1 MNKKTIV
8 GLTALMTSSFLV
20 VGFGINLCLKPTKQ
34 ETVATKS
41 SYWDSWVSSHSD
53 DITEGGETLYDALN
67 SKVAS
72 GFIDLSYADLWT
84 AYQTTDLVPGSTNLI
99 WDMYGG
105 FQFRYGTDQAGNYS
119 KEGDVYNREHSVPK
133 SWFSEAQPAHDD
145 LVHLVP
151 TDGYVNNKR
160 GNYAFGEVAT
170 ASYSYKLQA
179 RSYNGVQYQ
188 EEGYSKL
195 GTPKSINGVSCP
207 ASPVFEPADQYK
219 GDFAR
224 IYFYFAV
231 RYGNNSNCRATTG
244 DGGAIFK
251 SSYTDANP
259 YLTDYGKALL
269 LKWHNQDPVSEK
281 ETTRNDGIESIQG
294 NRNPFVDYPE
304 WVDKVFNHT
313 SGTDPVVN
321 SVTVSPSTLSLNLTN
336 NTTGNLT
343 ATVSVSNG
351 AAQTVNWTTSNS
363 NVATVNSSG
372 VVTAVGVGTATI
384 TATSTVNSNK
394 KDTCTVTVTE
404 SGSTPEP
411 SSSEVIDLNNQGYT
425 NGSTVSTASSTN
437 ATATFAQGSG
447 SNPPKYYTTGT
458 AVRCYPNNTIT
469 VASTNNKNIVKIVF
483 TFGTGDSSNAI
494 TASTGSFSEPTWT
507 GSSKSVTFTIGGSS
521 GHRRIASIEV
531 FYEGSSSVSLS
542 SITLNTDNVKKTF
555 TVGETFTY
563 SGLVV
568 TAHYSDNSTATVTP
582 TSVSS
587 PDMSTAGTKTITVT
601 YNDKTATY
609 TITVNAATPTSITAT
624 VDRAFYVGETISKSD
639 IVVKDNLNNVIANYS
654 FSNYQFTYTDGPS
667 GGSSKNKSFTISYSN
682 MSTTLSVSVSRKA
695 YVTPVS
701 SVKDT
706 ITASDLTATGTS
718 YVDFSNVSKS
728 SGAVYA
734 GQSAKDDNGNIQIR
748 SKNSNSGI
756 ISTTSGGSIQSVKI
770 NVASGS
776 NAINVYG
783 KNTAYDSAS
792 DLFGNAQGTLVGSV
806 TSTGTV
812 TFNTSYQYVGIR
824 SNSGA
829 VYISSIEITY
839 GGAGGETANNVA
851 NYIMYEDTTDQ
862 CLNKFGTASG
872 YFNNLSNSEKST
884 FMTSTDYVISAAR
897 ARFEAWAANRGK
909 TITYS
914 NGTYSIVNAAYRM
927 ISFSNENNTG
937 LVVLLIGI
945 GMTLSTV
952 FVAFYFLRKR
962 KN

>member
-1 MNKKTIV
+1 M
-8 GLTALMTSSFLV
+8 
-20 VGFGINLCLKPTKQ
+20 
-34 ETVATKS
+34 
-41 SYWDSWVSSHSD
+41 
-53 DITEGGETLYDALN
+53 
-67 SKVAS
+67 
-72 GFIDLSYADLWT
+72 
-84 AYQTTDLVPGSTNLI
+84 
-99 WDMYGG
+99 
-105 FQFRYGTDQAGNYS
+105 
-119 KEGDVYNREHSVPK
+119 
-133 SWFSEAQPAHDD
+133 
-145 LVHLVP
+145 
-151 TDGYVNNKR
+151 
-160 GNYAFGEVAT
+160 
-170 ASYSYKLQA
+170 
-179 RSYNGVQYQ
+179 
-188 EEGYSKL
+188 
-195 GTPKSINGVSCP
+195 
-207 ASPVFEPADQYK
+207 
-219 GDFAR
+219 
-224 IYFYFAV
+224 
-231 RYGNNSNCRATTG
+231 
-244 DGGAIFK
+244 
-251 SSYTDANP
+251 
-259 YLTDYGKALL
+259 
-269 LKWHNQDPVSEK
+269 KWHNQDPVSEK
-281 ETTRNDGIESIQG
+281 EINRNNGIESIQG

-336 NTTGNLT
+336 NTTGSLT

-351 AAQTVNWTTSNS
+351 AAQTVNWITSNS
-363 NVATVNSSG
+363 NVASVNASG
-372 VVTAVGVGTATI
+372 TVTAVGVGTATI
-384 TATSTVNSNK
+384 TATSTVNSDK

-404 SGSTPEP
+404 SGS
-411 SSSEVIDLNNQGYT
+411 S
-425 NGSTVSTASSTN
+425 
-437 ATATFAQGSG
+437 
-447 SNPPKYYTTGT
+447 
-458 AVRCYPNNTIT
+458 
-469 VASTNNKNIVKIVF
+469 
-483 TFGTGDSSNAI
+483 
-494 TASTGSFSEPTWT
+494 
-507 GSSKSVTFTIGGSS
+507 GGSS
-521 GHRRIASIEV
+521 SNYTLYSGSVSEGDYVIVYDNKAVKNTISSNRLDYSTVTISSNKISNPDSSIVWHIAPSGSYWTIYNSAV
-531 FYEGSSSVSLS
+531 AKYAAGNGTKNQATLLTDGSDNGSLWTASGSSTYEFVNKKNSAANVNANLRNNGTYGFACYGTSTGGALSLYKASSSAPTPTLS

-587 PDMSTAGTKTITVT
+587 PDMSTAGSKTITVT
-601 YNDKTATY
+601 YNGKSATY

-624 VDRAFYVGETISKSD
+624 VSKAFYVGETISKSD
-639 IVVKDNLNNVIANYS
+639 ITVKDNLNNVITNYT

-667 GGSSKNKSFTISYSN
+667 GGSSKNKTFTISYNN

-734 GQSAKDDNGNIQIR
+734 GQSAKDSSGNIQIR

-770 NVASGS
+770 TVGSGT
-776 NAINVYG
+776 NTINVYG
-783 KNTAYDSAS
+783 KNTAYTSVG
-792 DLFGNAQGTLVGSV
+792 DLFSSSSQGTLVGSIS
-806 TSTGTV
+806 STGTV
-812 TFNTSYQYVGIR
+812 TFTTNYQYVGIR
-824 SNSGA
+824 SSDGA
-829 VYISSIEITY
+829 VYISKVEITY
-839 GGAGGETANNVA
+839 GGSGGETANNVA

-884 FMTSTDYVISAAR
+884 FMTSTDYVISTAR

-914 NGTYSIVNAAYRM
+914 NGSYSIVNAASRM
-927 ISFSNENNTG
+927 ISLNNENNTG